1 MKYFH
6 QLKEPV
12 ASAQPHSTLICW
24 CPFACRGS
32 PPHRP
37 RRDSPSTPLPS
48 KTSSGGSCPRS
59 RAGSRAARPRTGPSA
74 TSRGLYRG
82 TRRLGWLC
90 WHWKWGCWWWGG
102 AASPAL
108 RGLPQ
113 PCQEAAP
120 LPLLRLPGEHQRLE
134 NWVFSF
140 QPTYEHMQLLWGQ
153 ENYFCPWL
161 PIQWR
166 HRRSLGSVTLSP

>member
-12 ASAQPHSTLICW
+12 ASAQPDSTLICQ
-24 CPFACRGS
+24 CPFACYGSPPYGPHRGS
-32 PPHRP
+32 PGA
-37 RRDSPSTPLPS
+37 PLPS
-48 KTSSGGSCPRS
+48 KTSSGSPCPRS
-59 RAGSRAARPRTGPSA
+59 QAGSRAARPRTSPTA

-90 WHWKWGCWWWGG
+90 WHWEWGCWWWWGG

-113 PCQEAAP
+113 PCQETAP
-120 LPLLRLPGEHQRLE
+120 VPLLRLPGEHQRLK

-140 QPTYEHMQLLWGQ
+140 QPTYEHMQLLWG
-153 ENYFCPWL
+153 
-161 PIQWR
+161 
-166 HRRSLGSVTLSP
+166 